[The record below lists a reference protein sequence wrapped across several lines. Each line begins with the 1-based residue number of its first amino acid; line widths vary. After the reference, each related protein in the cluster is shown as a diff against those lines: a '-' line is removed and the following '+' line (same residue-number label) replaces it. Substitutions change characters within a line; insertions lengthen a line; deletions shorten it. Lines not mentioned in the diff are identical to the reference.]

1 MLKTKIIKENNKKNV
16 DNVLNLKFLY
26 FLPKKFNKNEDIKNT
41 HPIID
46 NINLSSIFHNFFMF
60 NNEFMLFVCISKL
73 FSQYIINH
81 FPFI

>member
-26 FLPKKFNKNEDIKNT
+26 LLPKKSNKNEDIKNT

-60 NNEFMLFVCISKL
+60 NNEFMLFVCISEL
-73 FSQYIINH
+73 FSQYVINH
-81 FPFI
+81 SPFI